1 MTFSARMKIQDVGQG
16 PAPIDVLAVND
27 GEVTSNTEGPITS
40 LEVRFQLGADAT
52 GLRAGDGFTITGHL
66 DARLAEVDAAV
77 AGEPSPG
84 PEVGTDVTATDGQE
98 GEVETPPD
106 GRPAES

>member
-1 MTFSARMKIQDVGQG
+1 MTFSARMKVQDVGQG

-27 GEVTSNTEGPITS
+27 GEVLSNTEGTITGI
-40 LEVRFQLGADAT
+40 EVRLQLGTDAT
-52 GLRAGDGFTITGHL
+52 GIRAGDGFTITGHL
-66 DARLAEVDAAV
+66 DARLAEVDAAA

-84 PEVGTDVTATDGQE
+84 PEVGTDVTATDGQQ
-98 GEVETPPD
+98 GQVETPAE